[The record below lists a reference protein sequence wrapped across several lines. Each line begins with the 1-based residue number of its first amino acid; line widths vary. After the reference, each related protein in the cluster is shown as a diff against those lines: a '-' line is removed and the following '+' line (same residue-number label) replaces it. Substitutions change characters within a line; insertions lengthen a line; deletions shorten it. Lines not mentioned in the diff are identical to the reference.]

1 MRLLLWF
8 SPRFFPPCPLILL
21 NLGPSLLQVCC
32 CSFLYIHTLP
42 QGFVILVDNTD
53 RLSNIA
59 VERDLEDAV
68 SKYNHDALLVA
79 SASKSS
85 SASYSETI
93 PLVTGRRVQDTSAPS
108 ALPNVG
114 PCVVCHKDVESE
126 EQVQS
131 LGKAPGQ
138 ELGNYDFFGKCFDVP
153 NPILPPPQIDL
164 LHVAED
170 HLASLFPQ
178 DNAESTR
185 DFRQKLGFHMT
196 WNQAEDS
203 ITSIGS
209 LNAAEKGDTE
219 SKSSVTSVNGD
230 TEVGGAFSSSTHGCS
245 VDHLEEII
253 EDAKTNKVLTLFKPV
268 IDTDY

>member
-79 SASKSS
+79 SS
-85 SASYSETI
+85 SETI
-93 PLVTGRRVQDTSAPS
+93 PLVTGRRVHDTIAPS

-114 PCVVCHKDVESE
+114 PGVVCHKDVGSE

-153 NPILPPPQIDL
+153 SPILPPPQIDL
-164 LHVAED
+164 LHVTED
-170 HLASLFPQ
+170 HLASVFPQ

-230 TEVGGAFSSSTHGCS
+230 GAFSSSTHGCS